1 MAENCIHSHQVC
13 RICRRL
19 VSLTNPSFLVT
30 NQIELVF
37 KRTHSLKTSLHKSN
51 LLVVCQILCIFTE
64 FINRM
69 PFHEHIL
76 PETYHHRLM
85 ILHSQLTQLV
95 HYLLTVTIRY
105 DRTNAVMLE
114 CTEQLLIAKEDRR
127 ESFKC
132 FIIKDCQ
139 IKRFAA
145 FSNHIEHLI
154 IVDDHCLIRR
164 AIDDVSEK
172 IHRVLWIDIHLS
184 ADINKSLTIA
194 DRININRVLV
204 HIITHKVRQHCHCL
218 LFESDTTLKNIKTFG
233 SQLLYSDREN
243 DLEVLEL
250 RNIRIVRIIWNIS
263 VSKSEVSSISCCIMK
278 QLIKQQLKTGL

>member
-1 MAENCIHSHQVC
+1 
-13 RICRRL
+13 
-19 VSLTNPSFLVT
+19 
-30 NQIELVF
+30 
-37 KRTHSLKTSLHKSN
+37 
-51 LLVVCQILCIFTE
+51 
-64 FINRM
+64 
-69 PFHEHIL
+69 
-76 PETYHHRLM
+76 M

-95 HYLLTVTIRY
+95 HYRRIRLLTAILDTRSNG
-105 DRTNAVMLE
+105 TMLE
-114 CTEQLLIAKEDRR
+114 CTEQLLITKENRR

-145 FSNHIEHLI
+145 FSNHIKHLI
-154 IVDDHCLIRR
+154 IVDNHCLIRR
-164 AIDDVSEK
+164 AIYDVSEK

-194 DRININRVLV
+194 DRININRVLA
-204 HIITHKVRQHCHCL
+204 HIITHKVSKHLHCF
-218 LFESDTTLKNIKTFG
+218 LFESDATLKNTKTLG

-243 DLEVLEL
+243 DLEVLKL

-263 VSKSEVSSISCCIMK
+263 VSKSEISSISCCIMK